1 VFTARY
7 GLDLEVWVIVGYN
20 LLTMF
25 SSRIA
30 VGYDIVAGHVNT
42 LCQDIIMYHCA
53 SKCYTALSRHFSI
66 YPAHV
71 TVPFLINGSHFP
83 TLHLRSFHTDHAAFP
98 LGWFS
103 LYNSSVCLQYS
114 VSEGHLSITHKH
126 NERHHCSAMFLA
138 VNTALWT
145 HIF

>member
-7 GLDLEVWVIVGYN
+7 GLALDSRFIVGCN

-25 SSRIA
+25 NSRIA

-42 LCQDIIMYHCA
+42 LCQDIIMYHFT
-53 SKCYTALSRHFSI
+53 SKGYTESSRHFYI

-83 TLHLRSFHTDHAAFP
+83 TLHLRSFRTDHAAFP
-98 LGWFS
+98 LEWFS
-103 LYNSSVCLQYS
+103 LSNSSFCLQHS
-114 VSEGHLSITHKH
+114 VSERRLSIINKR
-126 NERHHCSAMFLA
+126 NERHRCSAMFVA
-138 VNTALWT
+138 VNAVLWT
-145 HIF
+145 HII